1 MKKIQAQRDMI
12 QLWPREKKVET
23 KVPRENDEDEEVDET
38 KRQLHFPFRLTW
50 KGKQELKLRE
60 SRRDRILQTLKDY
73 LKTLQN
79 DEHMSQKLGWG
90 NVYVTSA
97 LTCLRYLALQEME
110 NTSVDTSQAAIASLI
125 VSLKYLGLFRPD
137 MWDTILHQFLET
149 WVGDASA
156 KSEKKK
162 ELKKLEKDFALA
174 TE

>member
-1 MKKIQAQRDMI
+1 
-12 QLWPREKKVET
+12 
-23 KVPRENDEDEEVDET
+23 
-38 KRQLHFPFRLTW
+38 
-50 KGKQELKLRE
+50 
-60 SRRDRILQTLKDY
+60 
-73 LKTLQN
+73 
-79 DEHMSQKLGWG
+79 MSQKLGWG

-162 ELKKLEKDFALA
+162 DLKKLEKDFAQKIWFDMVDPNALLNEMA
-174 TE
+174 QESFSAEISTAHSKMLLSVAKDIIKYTIMEVFWLKDYTERDRSMYASPRCGNAD